1 MRFFASL
8 KSGDGSARLSHL
20 CPCQSRITPMC
31 ASDHPTRDPSPFL
44 HGPITFTALAQGGHH
59 SLPGQIKRRR
69 VRAAVGASLAAF
81 AGRVRV
87 VNVRDH
93 VVTAA
98 DILSDPESYDGLIM
112 MQDGAEG
119 RICHTP
125 QTNDVWFHRRFVE
138 RTHGGG
144 ETERSHAASALK
156 LLGPKCSPN
165 YSGAPRPLWTVT
177 SRPLPRIDSYQA
189 ASLIL

>member
-1 MRFFASL
+1 MGLLPSQRWRRAAIIAYL
-8 KSGDGSARLSHL
+8 VKSSA
-20 CPCQSRITPMC
+20 
-31 ASDHPTRDPSPFL
+31 
-44 HGPITFTALAQGGHH
+44 GG
-59 SLPGQIKRRR
+59 L
-69 VRAAVGASLAAF
+69 RAAVGASLAAF

-98 DILSDPESYDGLIM
+98 DILSDPKSYDGLIM

-165 YSGAPRPLWTVT
+165 YSGAPRPLWTV
-177 SRPLPRIDSYQA
+177 PQLGDFGDVQGAPRRGTGANHGDDNHHLAKVRVA
-189 ASLIL
+189 ASNPSSAPKALTPNGGPLL